1 MKAITLRGP
10 RGPRGLPGEAGPPGG
25 GYSPQHQGFTGDGSA
40 CTFTLDVAVPAA
52 LRKAFLA
59 FIDGQKMYLTDNAPA
74 PASASEYNVSGT
86 TLTFGVAPLSGQII
100 ECHFWT

>member
-1 MKAITLRGP
+1 MRTIALRGP
-10 RGPRGLPGEAGPPGG
+10 RGPRGLPGEAGAPGG
-25 GYSPQHQGFTGDGSA
+25 GYSPQHQAFTGDGSA
-40 CTFTLDVAVPAA
+40 RTFTLDVAVPGA

-59 FIDGQKMYLTDNAPA
+59 FIDGQKMFLTDNA

-100 ECHFWT
+100 ECHYWT